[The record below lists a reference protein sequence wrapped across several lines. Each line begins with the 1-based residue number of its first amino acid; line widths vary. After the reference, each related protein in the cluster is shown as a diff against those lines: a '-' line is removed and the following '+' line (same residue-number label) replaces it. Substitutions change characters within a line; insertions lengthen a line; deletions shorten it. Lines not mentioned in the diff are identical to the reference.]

1 MKIQNIR
8 FEKLDLPLLKPF
20 RVALG
25 TVNKQTNVIVWIETD
40 DGYTGIGEAAP
51 FQPVTGETVDHI
63 IASLKILT
71 PLLVGEDASRIER
84 VHNIMDG
91 EIIQNSSAKAAIDIA
106 LFDILG
112 KRLNQPLYKV
122 LGGASNSV
130 LSDMT
135 IGMGEL
141 DEMVAEAKER
151 VSSGFSVLKIK
162 VGEGRDR
169 DIETV
174 ARLREALGREVRL
187 RLDANQAWSR
197 GDARYILRHIER
209 HGIEA
214 VEQPLPY
221 YDVEGMAEL
230 RSVSSIAVMAD
241 EAVHTP
247 SDALRIAGAQAADL
261 VNIKLMKAGGLL
273 PALKINT
280 ICEAANIRCMVG
292 CMVES
297 KIAIAAAASLVAA
310 QRNITE
316 ADVDS
321 FMYFKDDG
329 IRGGFEVVGGKLT
342 LSEEPGL
349 GIALAG

>member
-8 FEKLDLPLLKPF
+8 FDKIDLPLVKPF

-25 TVNKQTNVIVWIETD
+25 TINKQTNVIVWIETD
-40 DGYTGIGEAAP
+40 DGYVGIGEAAP
-51 FQPVTGETVDHI
+51 FQPVTGENVDHI
-63 IASLKILT
+63 IAALKILR
-71 PLLVGEDASRIER
+71 PLLLGQDATCIER
-84 VHNIMDG
+84 IHNIMDA
-91 EIIQNSSAKAAIDIA
+91 EIIYNSSAKAAIDIA

-112 KRLNQPLYKV
+112 KRLGQPLYKV

-130 LSDMT
+130 LTDMT
-135 IGMGEL
+135 IGMGEI
-141 DEMVAEAKER
+141 DEMIAEAKEW
-151 VSSGFSVLKIK
+151 VAAGFSVLKIK
-162 VGEGRDR
+162 VGEGRER
-169 DIETV
+169 DIATV
-174 ARLREALGREVRL
+174 AGLREALGHAVRM

-209 HGIEA
+209 YGIEA
-214 VEQPLPY
+214 VEQPLPH

-230 RSVSSIAVMAD
+230 RTVSSISIMAD
-241 EAVHTP
+241 EAVHVP
-247 SDALRIAGAQAADL
+247 SDALRIVDSKAADL

-297 KIAIAAAASLVAA
+297 RISITAAASLVAA

-321 FMYFKDDG
+321 FMYFKDDT
-329 IRGGFEVVGGKLT
+329 IRGGFEVTGGKIT

-349 GIALAG
+349 GIVL

>member
-8 FEKLDLPLLKPF
+8 FDKIDLPLVKPF

-25 TVNKQTNVIVWIETD
+25 TINKQTNVIVWIETD
-40 DGYTGIGEAAP
+40 DGYVGIGEAAP
-51 FQPVTGETVDHI
+51 FQPVTGENVDHI
-63 IASLKILT
+63 IAALKILK
-71 PLLVGEDASRIER
+71 PLLLGQDATCIER
-84 VHNIMDG
+84 IHNIMDA
-91 EIIQNSSAKAAIDIA
+91 EIIYNNSAKAAIDIA

-112 KRLNQPLYKV
+112 KRLGQPLYKV

-130 LSDMT
+130 LTDMT
-135 IGMGEL
+135 IGMGEI
-141 DEMVAEAKER
+141 DEMIAGAKEW
-151 VSSGFSVLKIK
+151 VAAGFSVLKIK
-162 VGEGRDR
+162 VGEGRER
-169 DIETV
+169 DIATV
-174 ARLREALGREVRL
+174 AGLREALGHGVRM

-209 HGIEA
+209 YGIEA
-214 VEQPLPY
+214 VEQPLPH

-230 RSVSSIAVMAD
+230 RTVSSVSIMAD
-241 EAVHTP
+241 EAVHVP
-247 SDALRIAGAQAADL
+247 SDALRIADSKAADL

-297 KIAIAAAASLVAA
+297 RISITAAASLVAA

-321 FMYFKDDG
+321 FMYFRDDT
-329 IRGGFEVVGGKLT
+329 IRGGFEVTGGKIT

-349 GIALAG
+349 GISL